1 MIKLNQLKCKLFR
14 TKRLDEMMKYICA
27 HEVISTHYEVKKFL
41 SLEKLRNRN
50 DFDPAQDPEIESG
63 SSGSA
68 TQGAGQW
75 SSWKNS
81 NMSPSDFNYIMKIGK
96 ELASQIVPRRTIR
109 NPESGLEIDLPFICL

>member
-1 MIKLNQLKCKLFR
+1 
-14 TKRLDEMMKYICA
+14 MMKYICA
-27 HEVISTHYEVKKFL
+27 HEIMSTHYEVKKFL

-50 DFDPAQDPEIESG
+50 DFDPSQDPEIESG

-96 ELASQIVPRRTIR
+96 ERLSYRPHSVIYRDRTR
-109 NPESGLEIDLPFICL
+109 GTSFIFPHKTIFLLFSL

>member
-1 MIKLNQLKCKLFR
+1 
-14 TKRLDEMMKYICA
+14 MMKYICA

-63 SSGSA
+63 SSGSG

-96 ELASQIVPRRTIR
+96 EWA
-109 NPESGLEIDLPFICL
+109 F

>member
-1 MIKLNQLKCKLFR
+1 
-14 TKRLDEMMKYICA
+14 MMKYICA

-81 NMSPSDFNYIMKIGK
+81 NMSPSDFNY
-96 ELASQIVPRRTIR
+96 EETLTTLRYASRAKMIKNKPRI
-109 NPESGLEIDLPFICL
+109 N

>member
-1 MIKLNQLKCKLFR
+1 MFR

-27 HEVISTHYEVKKFL
+27 HEIMSTHYEVKKFL

-50 DFDPAQDPEIESG
+50 EFDPSQDPEIESG

-96 ELASQIVPRRTIR
+96 ERLLYRPHSVFHRYQTRGTSFGPLKPLKEASST
-109 NPESGLEIDLPFICL
+109 